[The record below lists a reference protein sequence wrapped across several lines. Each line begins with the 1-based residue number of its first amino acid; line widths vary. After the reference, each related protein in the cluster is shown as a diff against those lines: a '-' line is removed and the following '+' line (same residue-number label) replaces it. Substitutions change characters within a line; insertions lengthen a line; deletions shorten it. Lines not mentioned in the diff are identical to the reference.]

1 MHFEILILGSNAA
14 LPAFDRNPTSQI
26 VHHHDR
32 LFLIDCGE
40 GTQVRFNDFKVK
52 RNRLEHIFISH
63 LHGDHVFGL
72 PGLINSFNL
81 NGRTNKLSIFGPS
94 GLRRFVETSMEISH
108 ANIKFELQIH
118 EFDTEKPQL
127 IYENEEL
134 SVHSFPLK
142 HRVPTAGYRFQE
154 KLRLR
159 KFKSELISVYGI
171 HHEDIPA
178 IKKGKDFLSPTGEI
192 IPNHILTEDPPSPR
206 SYAFCSDTIYD
217 PELIPYIIGVD
228 LLYHEATFM
237 TEMKEQARER
247 RHSTSAEA
255 AEIASMAGVK
265 KLLLGHFSS
274 RYRDLSGLLDEAKAI
289 FPESFLALEG
299 HYFQV
304 GES

>member
-40 GTQVRFNDFKVK
+40 GTQKRFNDFKVK
-52 RNRLEHIFISH
+52 RSRLEVIFISH

-81 NGRTNKLSIFGPS
+81 NGRTSRLLIFGPA

-108 ANIKFELQIH
+108 AHINFEILIH
-118 EFDTEKPQL
+118 EFDTEEPQL

-142 HRVPTAGYRFQE
+142 HRVPTAGYRFEE
-154 KLRLR
+154 KRKLR
-159 KFKSELISVYGI
+159 KFKAELISVYNI
-171 HHEDIPA
+171 RHEDIPS
-178 IKKGKDFLSPTGEI
+178 IKQGKDYVTAGGEI
-192 IPNHILTEDPPSPR
+192 ISNQVLTEDPPLPR
-206 SYAFCSDTIYD
+206 SYAFCSDTVYD
-217 PELIPYIIGVD
+217 TDLVPYIKGVD
-228 LLYHEATFM
+228 VLYHEATFM
-237 TEMKEQARER
+237 TELKVQARDR
-247 RHSTSAEA
+247 MHSTSAEA
-255 AEIASMAGVK
+255 AEIASKAGVK

-274 RYRDLSGLLDEAKAI
+274 RYRDLSGLLEEARMI
-289 FPESFLALEG
+289 FPESYLALEG

-304 GES
+304 GEN